1 MDSSP
6 RLILSNLI
14 AHIEVVFDL
23 LHGDFVLTDTR
34 TLLGKVHDLFL
45 LCAESRNTRPGF
57 PERILYLAVDV
68 IDTLVEHV
76 LRWAF
81 RLLQHILLLGGLLF
95 FEDRL
100 VYP

>member
-45 LCAESRNTRPGF
+45 LCAESRNTRPGS
-57 PERILYLAVDV
+57 PERIRYLAVDV
-68 IDTLVEHV
+68 SDALVEHV
-76 LRWAF
+76 LCWAF
-81 RLLQHILLLGGLLF
+81 RMLQDELPL
-95 FEDRL
+95 R
-100 VYP
+100 